1 MASFPASLLLTLSM
15 FHTFFNLSIFGFEQI
30 NVQTGKCPISISPKN
45 ARKPLPNVLGGRA
58 IGH

>member
-1 MASFPASLLLTLSM
+1 ML
-15 FHTFFNLSIFGFEQI
+15 HTFFNLSIFGFEQI

-45 ARKPLPNVLGGRA
+45 ARKPLPNVLGGQGGGGGIA